1 MTQYIIE
8 LTQTEDMALAYASA
22 SQQEWI
28 DNVVKNRCRIAI
40 EDIVKIAVEKAMET
54 GVQLPIT
61 KDAVV
66 AMAFEQS
73 WVKTVVQ
80 SNAEYEAMKAAQ
92 QNAA

>member
-54 GVQLPIT
+54 GVQLPTT
-61 KDAVV
+61 KNAVV